1 MSRHFAYVPN
11 PEVPTADMLK
21 KPVEIDAKMIYG
33 QFPVDPVHYNFTGK
47 MVMKMRFIIA
57 VAASLLPSGMSQ
69 AAEIKLLASS
79 AMKDAY
85 LELIPQFEKA
95 TGHKISAAWS
105 STPDVQNRIA
115 AGEAADLVILGD
127 NGTEELI
134 KRGKLTPGSRINFA
148 KSGIGIAVRAGTPK
162 PDISSAD
169 AVKKSVLAAKSVAFS
184 AGASGIY
191 LVSMFQ
197 KLGISDE
204 VKSKTATVKPGEPV
218 GEVVARGEAEIGFHQ
233 LSELIPAKGIQILGP
248 LPAEIQNITVYSGGI
263 HSETKESDAAT
274 ALVKF
279 LTAPTAALI
288 IKKHGLEPG

>member
-1 MSRHFAYVPN
+1 
-11 PEVPTADMLK
+11 
-21 KPVEIDAKMIYG
+21 
-33 QFPVDPVHYNFTGK
+33 
-47 MVMKMRFIIA
+47 MKARFIIA
-57 VAASLLPSGMSQ
+57 VAASLLLPNMSQ
-69 AAEIKLLASS
+69 ASEIKLLAST

-95 TGHKISAAWS
+95 TGHKVSAAWS
-105 STPDVQNRIA
+105 STPDVQKRIA
-115 AGEAADLVILGD
+115 AGEAADLIILGD
-127 NGTEELI
+127 SGTEELI
-134 KRGKLTPGSRINFA
+134 NQGKLAPSSRANFA
-148 KSGIGIAVRAGTPK
+148 KSGIGVAVRAGTPK
-162 PDISSAD
+162 PDIGSAD
-169 AVKKSVLAAKSVAFS
+169 AVKKSVLAAKSVAYS

-197 KLGISDE
+197 KLGIFDQ

-233 LSELIPAKGIQILGP
+233 VSELIPVKGIQILGP

-263 HSETKESDAAT
+263 HSGTKEADATT

-279 LTAPTAALI
+279 LTAPTAAAI